1 MIDKE
6 ELPTTKNDLAVEDC
20 VSRAEVLK
28 LMKDNWHTHNG
39 DWAMQESMDDIRAL
53 PSIIPGPRK
62 ITLDDVERYCTPR
75 CLTIISNELLYELT
89 HPKIR
94 ALEQEPRWIPVT
106 ERLPKN
112 DGEYLLWGKICEDE
126 ENNYCFIGEYDSC
139 AEEFGYWSDHY
150 DSSTL
155 GFLDSE
161 HVEYHK
167 VLAWMPLPQPYEP
180 QESEDKE

>member
-1 MIDKE
+1 MTREEGLDWLYRLRSEIYVYMAKEWLIPMDNAIDMAIKVLE
-6 ELPTTKNDLAVEDC
+6 HPEKNVLAVVPCGDAI
-20 VSRAEVLK
+20 SRAEVLK
-28 LMKDNWHTHNG
+28 LMQDNWHTHNA

-53 PSIIPGPRK
+53 PS
-62 ITLDDVERYCTPR
+62 VTP
-75 CLTIISNELLYELT
+75 
-89 HPKIR
+89 
-94 ALEQEPRWIPVT
+94 QEPIWISVS
-106 ERLPKN
+106 ERLPEK

-161 HVEYHK
+161 HIEYHK
-167 VLAWMPLPQPYEP
+167 VLAWMPLPKTYEP
-180 QESEDKE
+180 QESEGNE